1 MANSALGSVPTDR
14 NGCPSRL
21 ASLEGNVFTSDEG
34 RFARI
39 ARLVAACPDLRLGGP
54 TIGWTHAAF
63 RQMSRLDNSR
73 FPRSKLNSI
82 LIVAAG
88 ADRVTDTSAT
98 IRLASRLGAAL
109 AVIDGAPH
117 EILIERAV
125 LRAKF
130 CAAFEFVA
138 GSGSNPSLLQW
149 RPARFRIHSDGLED
163 GGREK

>member
-21 ASLEGNVFTSDEG
+21 ASFEEYVFTSGEV
-34 RFARI
+34 RFARV

-54 TIGWTHAAF
+54 TIGWTHASF
-63 RQMSRLDNSR
+63 CQMSRLDNSR

-82 LIVAAG
+82 LVVAAG

-109 AVIDGAPH
+109 VVIDGAQH
-117 EILIERAV
+117 EILIERDV

-130 CAAFEFVA
+130 CAAFDEFVA
-138 GSGSNPSLLQW
+138 GSASNPSLLQ
-149 RPARFRIHSDGLED
+149 
-163 GGREK
+163 